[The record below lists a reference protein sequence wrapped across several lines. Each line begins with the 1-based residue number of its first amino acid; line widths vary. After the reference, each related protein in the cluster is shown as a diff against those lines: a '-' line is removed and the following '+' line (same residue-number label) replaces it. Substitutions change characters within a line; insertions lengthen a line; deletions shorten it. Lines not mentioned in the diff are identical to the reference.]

1 MRAMKMPERATLPWG
16 PVSLAFFG
24 VAFARVWLSF
34 VFVEPG
40 AAAGALALPHD
51 LFDWAFAGLSV
62 AIVLG
67 ARRLVPLSDK
77 PWIYGAMLVAMLVAS
92 GCSIAGMG
100 QPLPGVLTVAGA
112 LLGGAAYSVYLAVNA
127 EAFAG
132 VSLLRI
138 VLYLSGSR
146 VLASFMAYILA
157 GIDGGR
163 MAVILVVMPCVAVAL
178 VRVAYSSLP
187 AADRQHPQH
196 LRFSFPWKL
205 IVLLG
210 VFSFAYGLRQG
221 TLVAGAGQHSSI
233 STGIAMGAV
242 FVLAYFLSD
251 RLDVARLC
259 RLPLPVMVL
268 GLLLVPAEGLFGQ
281 VVSSYLIAIAY
292 TLVTFTVGILFYDMS
307 KRTGV
312 AIAPLIAGMNV
323 LQIFVVL
330 GNYTTHGI
338 ERLFSEGTLAH
349 TVTSVLVCAALV
361 VLFVLLFSE
370 RELANRWG
378 IRVLQEKSLATE
390 AREGDRLAERCEEL
404 VGSYGLTPREA
415 EVLREL
421 ARQKDNQAIARN
433 LVIAPG
439 TLKAHTRHIYEKMGI
454 HTRAELNERLCIAE

>member
-1 MRAMKMPERATLPWG
+1 MKTLERATLPWG

-40 AAAGALALPHD
+40 AAAGATALPHD
-51 LFDWAFAGLSV
+51 VFDWAFAGLSV
-62 AIVLG
+62 AIVAG
-67 ARRLVPLSDK
+67 ARRVVPLSNK
-77 PWIYGAMLVAMLVAS
+77 RWVYAVILGAMLISSA
-92 GCSIAGMG
+92 CSIVGINHA
-100 QPLPGVLTVAGA
+100 LPVAVRAVGA
-112 LLGGAAYSVYLAVNA
+112 LVGGAAYAGYLAVNA

-146 VLASFMAYILA
+146 VLASLMAYLLA
-157 GIDGGR
+157 GIDANR
-163 MAVILVVMPCVAVAL
+163 MAAVLVLMPCIAVGL
-178 VRVAYSSLP
+178 VYVSYRTLP
-187 AADRQHPQH
+187 TADRQHAH
-196 LRFSFPWKL
+196 YTAFTFPWKL

-242 FVLAYFLSD
+242 FVLTYFLSD

-259 RLPLPVMVL
+259 RLPLPIMVL

-323 LQIFVVL
+323 MQIFVVI
-330 GNYTTHGI
+330 GTYVSSGI
-338 ERLFSEGTLAH
+338 EMLFPEGALAH
-349 TVTSVLVCAALV
+349 TVTSVLVCVTLV

-378 IRVLQEKSLATE
+378 IRVLQESSLATE
-390 AREGDRLAERCEEL
+390 ARESDHLAERCDEL
-404 VGSYGLTPREA
+404 VRTYGLTPREA

-454 HTRAELNERLCIAE
+454 HTRSELNELLGIAE

>member
-1 MRAMKMPERATLPWG
+1 MKTLERATLPWG
-16 PVSLAFFG
+16 PVSLTFFG
-24 VAFARVWLSF
+24 IAFARVWLSF

-40 AAAGALALPHD
+40 AVAGAMALPHD
-51 LFDWAFAGLSV
+51 VFDWAFAGLSV
-62 AIVLG
+62 AIVAG
-67 ARRLVPLSDK
+67 ARHLVPLSDK
-77 PWIYGAMLVAMLVAS
+77 RWVYGAILGAMLAS
-92 GCSIAGMG
+92 SACSIAGMHRV
-100 QPLPGVLTVAGA
+100 LPVELGIAGS
-112 LLGGAAYSVYLAVNA
+112 LVGGAAYAGYLAVNA

-146 VLASFMAYILA
+146 ALASLMAYLLG
-157 GIDGGR
+157 GIDAAR
-163 MAVILVVMPCVAVAL
+163 MTVVLLCMPCIAVAL
-178 VRVAYSSLP
+178 VHVAYRTLP
-187 AADRQHPQH
+187 QADRQHPH
-196 LRFSFPWKL
+196 CTRFTFPWKL

-251 RLDVARLC
+251 RLDVAHLC
-259 RLPLPVMVL
+259 RLPLPIMVL

-281 VVSSYLIAIAY
+281 VVSSYLISIAY

-323 LQIFVVL
+323 MQIFVVL
-330 GNYTTHGI
+330 GNYTSAGL
-338 ERLFSEGTLAH
+338 EALFPEGALAH
-349 TVTSVLVCAALV
+349 TVTSVLVCVALV

-378 IRVLQEKSLATE
+378 IRVLQESSLATE
-390 AREGDRLAERCEEL
+390 TRESDHLAERCDEL
-404 VGSYGLTPREA
+404 VRAYALTPREA

-421 ARQKDNQAIARN
+421 ARQKENQAIARN

-454 HTRAELNERLCIAE
+454 HTRLELNELLGIAS

>member
-1 MRAMKMPERATLPWG
+1 MKTLERATLPWG

-40 AAAGALALPHD
+40 AAAGATALPHD
-51 LFDWAFAGLSV
+51 VFDWAFAGLSV
-62 AIVLG
+62 AIVAG
-67 ARRLVPLSDK
+67 ARRVVPLSNK
-77 PWIYGAMLVAMLVAS
+77 RWVYAVILGAMLISSA
-92 GCSIAGMG
+92 CSIVGINHA
-100 QPLPGVLTVAGA
+100 LPVAVRAVGA
-112 LLGGAAYSVYLAVNA
+112 LVGGAAYAGYLAVNA

-146 VLASFMAYILA
+146 VLASLMAYLLA
-157 GIDGGR
+157 GIDANR
-163 MAVILVVMPCVAVAL
+163 MAAVLVLMPCIAVGL
-178 VRVAYSSLP
+178 VYVSYRTLP
-187 AADRQHPQH
+187 TADRQHAH
-196 LRFSFPWKL
+196 YTAFTFPWKL

-242 FVLAYFLSD
+242 FVLTYFLSD

-259 RLPLPVMVL
+259 RLPLPIMVL

-323 LQIFVVL
+323 MQIFVVI
-330 GNYTTHGI
+330 GTYVSSGI
-338 ERLFSEGTLAH
+338 ETLFPEGALAH
-349 TVTSVLVCAALV
+349 TVTSVLVCVTLV

-378 IRVLQEKSLATE
+378 IRVLQESSLATE
-390 AREGDRLAERCEEL
+390 ARESDHLAERCDEL
-404 VGSYGLTPREA
+404 VRTYGLTPREA

-454 HTRAELNERLCIAE
+454 HTRSELNELLGIAE